1 MKWTVWNVIRLF
13 LVLAASIA
21 MGIVVTLGI
30 AWLMLWLGKVVKSWQ
45 GNMAWE
51 LFSTAIGAVLI
62 ALIFWDRIVTA
73 FLLFKGYSAKQVLFG
88 DAPDRLLRVEKKW
101 EERST
106 NWGRFFGRE

>member
-30 AWLMLWLGKVVKSWQ
+30 AWLMLWLGSWQ

-73 FLLFKGYSAKQVLFG
+73 FLLFKGYSAKQALFG